1 MKTIILKIL
10 KFYKKYWSR
19 GYHCRMVPSCS
30 EYAGEAIEKYGVIK
44 GGWMAVKRIV
54 SCRPGGK
61 SGVDLVK

>member
-1 MKTIILKIL
+1 
-10 KFYKKYWSR
+10 
-19 GYHCRMVPSCS
+19 MVPSCS